1 MWFICVSG
9 GGASMKILYGIQGTG
24 NGHITRARVMAS
36 CFKKLNIEVDYV
48 FSGRANKDYFDMQD
62 FANYTSFRGLSFNT
76 KNGQVKSLQTVKNA
90 RICRLIKDI
99 KTLDVKQYDFVLND
113 FEPITAWAAKRAAIP
128 VVGIS
133 HQAAFLSSSVP
144 MFSRGILR
152 KSLIKNYAPADTYL
166 GVHWQPFAENIIPPF
181 IAHHDHGNPVAVMNK
196 VLVYLPFESLESIV
210 DYLKDFPEKEFYCY
224 HPDAQNRSLDNIHLR
239 SPSRSDFL
247 NDLANTSGVIGNAG
261 FELASEALKLGKKL
275 LLKPLNGQFEQGE
288 NAQTLRS
295 MGMAHVMNYLN
306 PQALDDWNNA
316 PQNKQIN
323 FPSDPEPLVNWL
335 LQKQWHKTQLL
346 HKGLWGSVNL

>member
-1 MWFICVSG
+1 
-9 GGASMKILYGIQGTG
+9 
-24 NGHITRARVMAS
+24 
-36 CFKKLNIEVDYV
+36 
-48 FSGRANKDYFDMQD
+48 
-62 FANYTSFRGLSFNT
+62 
-76 KNGQVKSLQTVKNA
+76 
-90 RICRLIKDI
+90 
-99 KTLDVKQYDFVLND
+99 
-113 FEPITAWAAKRAAIP
+113 
-128 VVGIS
+128 
-133 HQAAFLSSSVP
+133 

-224 HPDAQNRSLDNIHLR
+224 HPDAKNKSMGNIHLR
-239 SPSRSDFL
+239 PPSRTHFL

>member
-1 MWFICVSG
+1 
-9 GGASMKILYGIQGTG
+9 MKILYGIQGTG

-36 CFKKLNIEVDYV
+36 GFKELGIDVDYI
-48 FSGRANKDYFDMQD
+48 FSGRAKKDYFDMQE
-62 FANYTSFRGLSFNT
+62 FGQYKSFRGLSFDT
-76 KNGQVKSLQTVKNA
+76 ENGQVKSYRTVSNA
-90 RICRLIKDI
+90 RPCKLFADI
-99 KTLDVKQYDFVLND
+99 KSLDVKQYDFVLND
-113 FEPITAWAAKRAAIP
+113 FEPVSAWAAKRAGIP

-152 KSLIKNYAPADTYL
+152 KSLIKYYAPANTYL
-166 GVHWQPFAENIIPPF
+166 GVHWQPFAHNIIPPF
-181 IAHHDHGNPVAVMNK
+181 IANHQHGNPVAVMNK
-196 VLVYLPFESLESIV
+196 VLVYLPFENLDSII

-224 HPDAQNRSLDNIHLR
+224 HPHACNQSIGHIHLR
-239 SPSRSDFL
+239 SPSRTGFL

-275 LLKPLNGQFEQGE
+275 LLKPLDGQFEQGA
-288 NAQTLRS
+288 NAQTLLA
-295 MGMAHVMNYLN
+295 MGMAHVMSYLN
-306 PQALDDWNNA
+306 PQALDDWNTA

-323 FPSDPEPLVNWL
+323 YPSDPAPLIFWL
-335 LQKQWHKTQLL
+335 LKKQWNNTHSL